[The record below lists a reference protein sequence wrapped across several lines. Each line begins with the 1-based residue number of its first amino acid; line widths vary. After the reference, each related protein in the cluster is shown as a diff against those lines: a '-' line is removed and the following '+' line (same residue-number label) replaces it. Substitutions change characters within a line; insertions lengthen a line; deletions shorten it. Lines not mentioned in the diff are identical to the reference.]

1 MARKIKIKKSKI
13 KKSTK
18 SEMETVNHMLLHLED
33 EYRKANISDKGYEE
47 LREKYLHKLERL
59 KVSGSDTE
67 LGIVTDGGKEK
78 EKKKKGGFLKGLL
91 GKKDAEPKKEEKK
104 QEKKEKKKEEPKEK
118 RLEPGEIEEVTPEVI
133 QKLAEQM
140 AGDSGVSAD
149 DVETDE
155 DVEQL
160 KEPEE
165 AAAEGGGG
173 LSAEAENK
181 LRVEL
186 EKLKVMIETMR
197 ESKHVTDETIQTIS
211 ETIGEMRSMIFQT
224 DASLKESLA
233 KMERLED
240 EVADVRPQQ
249 LSKTLREMNDT
260 FEKINLEIEKMQ
272 TKTTG
277 QGERLNEVIEI
288 MKSLGGIENLLQL
301 NKKIQEKLKDVKEAE
316 TYIERIGN
324 KIEKIYIDLNRGVED
339 IVLIR
344 AKQEDF
350 ENGLK
355 DIVKSL
361 DNINVKFGNY
371 ITKGDMDEFKKE
383 MLLIT
388 KQLQELN
395 KVIPIAELKVPEKLL
410 NLRKEREDVKILL
423 EAVEEQF
430 KNKEITKEEYESLR
444 NGSMKKLNSL
454 GEKLKEEWERFEK
467 TVKTQKSEATQ
478 PAPATPQPAENV
490 PEESKEEKPE
500 EKSEETEVEE
510 TKEEEEPEE
519 EPEEEAKPEEE
530 SEKKPKKK
538 GKKKKEKV
546 EKKEGADSGTGPL
559 EKEFSKAG
567 LNDLEKKAVMKQI
580 KAGNIKTSQQL
591 KKEIGLVKS
600 LRKQKTKPLVKKKK
614 VKAKPKPKK
623 KAKPKKKVKK
633 VVKAKKKVRPKKAPK
648 RKKKAKAKKK
658 AIPKRKVKK
667 RATDAQRKKKILSG
681 LIR

>member
-1 MARKIKIKKSKI
+1 
-13 KKSTK
+13 
-18 SEMETVNHMLLHLED
+18 
-33 EYRKANISDKGYEE
+33 
-47 LREKYLHKLERL
+47 
-59 KVSGSDTE
+59 
-67 LGIVTDGGKEK
+67 
-78 EKKKKGGFLKGLL
+78 
-91 GKKDAEPKKEEKK
+91 
-104 QEKKEKKKEEPKEK
+104 
-118 RLEPGEIEEVTPEVI
+118 
-133 QKLAEQM
+133 
-140 AGDSGVSAD
+140 
-149 DVETDE
+149 
-155 DVEQL
+155 
-160 KEPEE
+160 
-165 AAAEGGGG
+165 
-173 LSAEAENK
+173 
-181 LRVEL
+181 
-186 EKLKVMIETMR
+186 
-197 ESKHVTDETIQTIS
+197 
-211 ETIGEMRSMIFQT
+211 MRSMIFQT

-249 LSKTLREMNDT
+249 LSKTLREMNNT

-324 KIEKIYIDLNRGVED
+324 KIEKIYIDLNRGIED

-350 ENGLK
+350 ENGVK

-371 ITKGDMDEFKKE
+371 VDKKDMDEFKKE

-388 KQLQELN
+388 KQLEELN

-423 EAVEEQF
+423 EAAEEQF

-478 PAPATPQPAENV
+478 PAPTTPQPAESV
-490 PEESKEEKPE
+490 PEESKEEK
-500 EKSEETEVEE
+500 SEESEVEE
-510 TKEEEEPEE
+510 TKEEEEAEQKPEK
-519 EPEEEAKPEEE
+519 EAKPEEE
-530 SEKKPKKK
+530 SEEKPKKK
-538 GKKKKEKV
+538 EKKKKEKV
-546 EKKEGADSGTGPL
+546 EKKESVDTGAGPL

-580 KAGNIKTSQQL
+580 KASNITTSQQL
-591 KKEIGLVKS
+591 KKEIDLVKS
-600 LRKQKTKPLVKKKK
+600 LRKQKTKPLMKKKK

-633 VVKAKKKVRPKKAPK
+633 VVKAKRKMRSKKAPK
-648 RKKKAKAKKK
+648 RKKKAKPKKK
-658 AIPKRKVKK
+658 VIPKRKVKK

-681 LIR
+681 LRTL